1 MASQPK
7 DNPSI
12 VALGAPVDGNFDM
25 KEVRKGF
32 SFRMYQILE
41 RVGFAR
47 ALGLSFDGKRDLWSA
62 FGWDKQLN
70 LPQLMDMY
78 MRGGIAKR
86 IIDAKPDSTWG
97 RPPRIYLP
105 TAQDQSAA
113 TPPLP
118 TAPQP
123 QQPTPT
129 VNLAPPGTPPLPAT
143 LTPEAQWTTD
153 FYKLAWDLDLWSA
166 LRKADILASLGRYSI
181 LLIGTNRG
189 RLDMPLPRGGAGKL
203 QVTFLR
209 PYGEAQVQI
218 KQWDADPNS
227 PRFGL
232 PQIYTIVNQSTVRQL
247 QSTADIAPDVRPQ
260 GSSFDVHFEHVLH
273 VAKGGLTNE
282 VFGVPDYAPI
292 WNYLTDLMKVV
303 GGSSESYWRNAFPG
317 IHANVDRDMDLDEED
332 ENNLTAEFDEFQH
345 DMRRILRTRGVDV
358 KGIQVKIADPRA
370 AYDVLVTLIS
380 GTTGIPKRI
389 LLGSESGQ
397 LASSQDKA
405 SWAERIEEYRETYAE
420 PRLIWPFVMWA
431 INFGVTPLPPGAE
444 VQKIRALW
452 PDAYRQSPLE
462 RGQTA
467 AQTARSLA
475 NIQKGLQP
483 IELVPAVDPIPG
495 TPAVPASSDPITGET
510 TPAVPAVAEVPGVPA
525 VTAEPLINRDEARR
539 ILGLST
545 DQNLLAQFPEDLG

>member
-1 MASQPK
+1 
-7 DNPSI
+7 
-12 VALGAPVDGNFDM
+12 
-25 KEVRKGF
+25 
-32 SFRMYQILE
+32 
-41 RVGFAR
+41 
-47 ALGLSFDGKRDLWSA
+47 
-62 FGWDKQLN
+62 
-70 LPQLMDMY
+70 
-78 MRGGIAKR
+78 
-86 IIDAKPDSTWG
+86 
-97 RPPRIYLP
+97 
-105 TAQDQSAA
+105 
-113 TPPLP
+113 
-118 TAPQP
+118 
-123 QQPTPT
+123 
-129 VNLAPPGTPPLPAT
+129 
-143 LTPEAQWTTD
+143 
-153 FYKLAWDLDLWSA
+153 
-166 LRKADILASLGRYSI
+166 
-181 LLIGTNRG
+181 
-189 RLDMPLPRGGAGKL
+189 
-203 QVTFLR
+203 
-209 PYGEAQVQI
+209 
-218 KQWDADPNS
+218 
-227 PRFGL
+227 
-232 PQIYTIVNQSTVRQL
+232 
-247 QSTADIAPDVRPQ
+247 
-260 GSSFDVHFEHVLH
+260 
-273 VAKGGLTNE
+273 LTNE